1 MAAATLGF
9 VEQAPPAAPAPTGSR
24 WQPARHEQDDW
35 FDAVPGRHRV
45 LFDTCTW
52 PRFGEGVMF
61 AGNYFRA
68 NKDTYGLTDRDLAF
82 VIVMRHQTAPFAF
95 NDAMWAKCG
104 KAFAK
109 RMEYTDPK
117 VQQPPTTNPYNRQV
131 SNLVKQGV
139 QLAVCSLTT
148 SAYSQIIADETHV
161 SVDDVFKELAAN
173 TLGNAHF
180 VPAGIV
186 AATRA
191 QERGYAIINIG

>member
-1 MAAATLGF
+1 
-9 VEQAPPAAPAPTGSR
+9 
-24 WQPARHEQDDW
+24 
-35 FDAVPGRHRV
+35 
-45 LFDTCTW
+45 
-52 PRFGEGVMF
+52 MF

-148 SAYSQIIADETHV
+148 RAYSQIIADETHV